1 MSNPPPI
8 PPIPS
13 LGDESDDDRDGVPTH
28 EVDGTEEVD
37 PDIDGAQVDSAEAD
51 RIAAEGE

>member
-13 LGDESDDDRDGVPTH
+13 LGNESDDDRDGVPTL
-28 EVDGTEEVD
+28 EVDGAEEVD
-37 PDIDGAQVDSAEAD
+37 PDIDGTQVDSAEAD